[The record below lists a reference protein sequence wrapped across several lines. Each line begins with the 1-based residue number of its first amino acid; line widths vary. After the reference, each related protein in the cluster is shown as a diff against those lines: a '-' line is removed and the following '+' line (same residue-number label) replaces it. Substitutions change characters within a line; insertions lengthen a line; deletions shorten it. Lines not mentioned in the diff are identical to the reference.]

1 VALNLRKSIFRN
13 SGVNAVVCFVLS
25 AGLGMLTG
33 ARLSDPS
40 GLVWLLL
47 LALGIG
53 AFSGWRTMMRI
64 KRGTLNAIPK
74 SISQLR
80 IERDMKIN
88 GTAIDWQTLDDY
100 AIQLETRGFARLGDF
115 TPWPLPKQF
124 IGVAACFAD
133 AAGTT
138 IIEVQ
143 HIQGHRPNNPKVGR
157 SLDGV
162 HFSISSMVGGCIR
175 VVTSDHTI
183 KATNYLIRGEN
194 DVVASYPGMGLLPLL
209 DKHARLLAA
218 VAERSGK
225 TVTIG
230 LNMERYILLQRER
243 FAQARTR
250 IERMSGLEIARQI
263 DAFEAD
269 PKSQWAPPA
278 ALLAGLPERPLDA
291 LDKGAG
297 AQGQPLILVPA
308 SANAASIAKAETS
321 NGTENAASASVTI
334 PPEADAEAAALR
346 QRAASAANWFYWI
359 AGLSLVNAIVGA
371 LGSKWAFAIGLGI
384 SEISSGVATGMRASA
399 GSSPAVI
406 ALLYAI
412 SFAAAAFFAVCGRYA
427 HRPSAAAFGIGM
439 MVFALDTAI
448 FLVAGD
454 WIGVAFHALALFYL
468 WNGLSAARRL
478 KVAK

>member
-1 VALNLRKSIFRN
+1 VALNLRKSIVRN

-33 ARLSDPS
+33 GRLSDPS

-53 AFSGWRTMMRI
+53 AFSGWRTMMKI
-64 KRGTLNAIPK
+64 KSGILKSIPA

-80 IERDMKIN
+80 VARDTTIN
-88 GTAIDWQTLDDY
+88 GAAIDWQTLDDY
-100 AIQLETRGFARLGDF
+100 AIQLETRGFTRLGNF

-143 HIQGHRPNNPKVGR
+143 HIQGHRPNAAGASA
-157 SLDGV
+157 SLNGV
-162 HFSISSMVGGCIR
+162 HFSINSVVGGCIR
-175 VVTSDHTI
+175 VLTSDHTI
-183 KATNYLIRGEN
+183 RSTNYLIRGDN

-218 VAERSGK
+218 VAERTGK
-225 TVTIG
+225 AVTGG
-230 LNMERYILLQRER
+230 LTMVRYILLQRER
-243 FAQARTR
+243 FAQARGR
-250 IERMSGLEIARQI
+250 IEKMNGLDIAAQV

-269 PKSQWAPPA
+269 PKTQWAPPA
-278 ALLAGLPERPLDA
+278 ELLTALPNRPLEV
-291 LDKGAG
+291 LDKSVV

-308 SANAASIAKAETS
+308 SAS
-321 NGTENAASASVTI
+321 AASAVSANATDAGKPAVATI
-334 PPEADAEAAALR
+334 SAPPEPDAETAALR

-371 LGSKWAFAIGLGI
+371 MGSSWAFAIGLGI
-384 SEISSGVATGMRASA
+384 SEISAGIANRMQASA
-399 GSSPAVI
+399 GSSPAAI

-412 SFAAAAFFAVCGRYA
+412 SFAAAAFFAVCGRFA
-427 HRPSAAAFGIGM
+427 HRPSVMAFGIGM
-439 MVFALDTAI
+439 TVFALDTAI
-448 FLVAGD
+448 FLMAGD
-454 WIGVAFHALALFYL
+454 WIGVAFHALALFIL
-468 WNGLSAARRL
+468 WGGMSAARRL
-478 KVAK
+478 KAAK